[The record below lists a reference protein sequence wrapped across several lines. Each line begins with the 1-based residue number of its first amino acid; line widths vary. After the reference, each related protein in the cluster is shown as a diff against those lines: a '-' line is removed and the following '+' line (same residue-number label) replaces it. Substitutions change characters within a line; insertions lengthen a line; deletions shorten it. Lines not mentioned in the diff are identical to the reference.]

1 MKWTVN
7 VKNAFQQAY
16 EDHVSNYENHACCDI
31 CPKRHKTCL
40 VRGDIP
46 ADVLFIGEAPGDSED
61 VLGMPFV
68 GPAGDLLQDLIAS
81 AITHAYD
88 SHLADHHGVTAVHML
103 ALRCAFGNLLAC
115 IPRNDIGKIRAPS
128 SREIKSCQPRLID
141 LVDLVRPR
149 LVVLCGLVPQKHF
162 PRHVIL
168 EQRPEALSRCTNSID
183 IPHPSSALRAED
195 GHDRARIE
203 KTILLTLTSAFKAL
217 V

>member
-7 VKNAFQQAY
+7 VRSAFQPAY

-61 VLGMPFV
+61 VLGLPFV
-68 GPAGDLLQDLIAS
+68 GPAGDLLSELIIQAHQKCFDDFGEYND
-81 AITHAYD
+81 APWP
-88 SHLADHHGVTAVHML
+88 
-103 ALRCAFGNLLAC
+103 RCAFGNLLAC
-115 IPRNDIGKIRAPS
+115 VPRNDLGKIRAPS

-141 LVDLVRPR
+141 LVDLIRPR

-162 PRHVIL
+162 PRHVIY
-168 EQRPEALSRCTNSID
+168 EQRPEALARCTQFVD

-195 GHDRARIE
+195 AHDKARIE
-203 KTILLTLTSAFKAL
+203 KTILLTLASAFKVL